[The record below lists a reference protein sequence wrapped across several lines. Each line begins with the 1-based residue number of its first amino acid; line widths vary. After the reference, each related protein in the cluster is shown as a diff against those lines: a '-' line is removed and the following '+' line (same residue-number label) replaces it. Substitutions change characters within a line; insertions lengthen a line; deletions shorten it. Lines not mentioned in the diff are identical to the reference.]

1 MLPNVSWQKLW
12 KKSRKFLTIAGCLL
26 VLTLGWLGSGIPG
39 ASAVSLSDSHN
50 ITRGGSY
57 GRAGEAD
64 REGKRVYRE
73 ENSMAKSGNK
83 AEKTP
88 PGMSA
93 RTDNSADANS
103 LHGRERLEVGRIQ
116 SAMDEKSGKSQGV
129 IKAITD
135 TLNPDK

>member
-1 MLPNVSWQKLW
+1 MTPKITLKKLW
-12 KKSRKFLTIAGCLL
+12 NNSRKLLTIAGCLL
-26 VLTLGWLGSGIPG
+26 VLTFGWIGSEIPD
-39 ASAVSLSDSHN
+39 ANAVSLSDSHN
-50 ITRGGSY
+50 INRGGSY

-64 REGKRVYRE
+64 REAKRVYRE
-73 ENSMAKSGNK
+73 ENSMAKSGNT

-116 SAMDEKSGKSQGV
+116 SAMDEKQGKSQGV
-129 IKAITD
+129 IRAITD